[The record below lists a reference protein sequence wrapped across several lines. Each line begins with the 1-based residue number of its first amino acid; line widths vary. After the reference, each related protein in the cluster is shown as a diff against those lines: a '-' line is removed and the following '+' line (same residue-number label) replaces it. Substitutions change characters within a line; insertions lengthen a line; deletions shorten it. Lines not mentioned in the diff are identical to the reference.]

1 MEQQNLI
8 PLLSLAERDRR
19 YQNVRER
26 MAQEGLDVLLL
37 PANHSR
43 WEQMMADSRYLSG
56 IGGFATEVFTVFP
69 AEGDPT
75 AYVFNRAGWW
85 KQAQNWTADVR
96 DGRNR
101 WAQNAIEKLN
111 EIGVQERQDWNL
123 RAGHLISRPGH
134 YLPFYRR
141 GDSASS
147 SQGEIVNAT
156 LLMQETRALKSDEEI
171 AFLQRSMDII
181 EEMIRTMKQ
190 SARPGVTEKDLY
202 AEMIH
207 TMLRHDGELPTL
219 FFLGTGPQAT
229 QSTFVPTNRVMQ
241 AGDRVV
247 NEIEAK
253 YGGYAAQAVCP
264 MVVGQAKDN
273 FEEMVELSA
282 ACFHAILQ
290 QMRPGVTFGTLFD
303 TYQKTV
309 QEKGQD
315 MYRWSHPMMH
325 SRGLGDDAPALMG
338 DKDLERLAQ
347 RQLEK
352 GMAFILKPR
361 VRHASGKGSA
371 SIGDTVVV
379 EQNAAPTS
387 GATRNE
393 ITNSEITAS
402 TPWHF
407 YSHDLKSPS
416 CSTCGRRC
424 RSSNASIASKL
435 RAASMRWHRFA

>member
-1 MEQQNLI
+1 
-8 PLLSLAERDRR
+8 
-19 YQNVRER
+19 
-26 MAQEGLDVLLL
+26 
-37 PANHSR
+37 
-43 WEQMMADSRYLSG
+43 
-56 IGGFATEVFTVFP
+56 
-69 AEGDPT
+69 
-75 AYVFNRAGWW
+75 
-85 KQAQNWTADVR
+85 
-96 DGRNR
+96 
-101 WAQNAIEKLN
+101 
-111 EIGVQERQDWNL
+111 
-123 RAGHLISRPGH
+123 
-134 YLPFYRR
+134 
-141 GDSASS
+141 
-147 SQGEIVNAT
+147 
-156 LLMQETRALKSDEEI
+156 MQEARALKSDEEI

-181 EEMIRTMKQ
+181 EEMIRTMKE

-229 QSTFVPTNRVMQ
+229 QSTFVPTTRVIQ
-241 AGDRVV
+241 DGDRVV

-253 YGGYAAQAVCP
+253 VGGYAAQAVCP
-264 MVVGQAKDN
+264 MVVGRAKDN
-273 FEEMVELSA
+273 YEEMVDLCA
-282 ACFHAILQ
+282 ICFHAILQ

-309 QEKGQD
+309 QENGKD

-379 EQNAAPTS
+379 EQN
-387 GATRNE
+387 GARR
-393 ITNSEITAS
+393 
-402 TPWHF
+402 
-407 YSHDLKSPS
+407 L
-416 CSTCGRRC
+416 GRREM
-424 RSSNASIASKL
+424 KL
-435 RAASMRWHRFA
+435 LLAE

>member
-1 MEQQNLI
+1 MAQENLV
-8 PLLSLAERDRR
+8 PLPSLAERDRR
-19 YQNVRER
+19 YKNVRER
-26 MAQEGLDVLLL
+26 MAREGLDVLLL

-69 AEGDPT
+69 AAGDPT

-111 EIGVQERQDWNL
+111 EMGFKKGRIGISGLAGLVRAPEGIISHATVETIRQAFPD
-123 RAGHLISRPGH
+123 A
-134 YLPFYRR
+134 
-141 GDSASS
+141 
-147 SQGEIVNAT
+147 EIVNAT
-156 LLMQETRALKSDEEI
+156 TLMQEARALKSDEEI

-181 EEMIRTMKQ
+181 EEMIRCMRAT
-190 SARPGVTEKDLY
+190 ARPGVKEKDLY
-202 AEMIH
+202 AEMVH

-219 FFLGTGPQAT
+219 FFLGTGPQAA
-229 QSTFVPTNRVMQ
+229 QSTFVPTNRVIQ

-264 MVVGQAKDN
+264 IVVGEAKDN
-273 FEEMVELSA
+273 FEAMVDLSA

-290 QMRPGVTFGTLFD
+290 QMRPGVTFGTLFE

-309 QEKGQD
+309 QEEGKNLFV
-315 MYRWSHPMMH
+315 WSHPMMH

-347 RQLEK
+347 RKLEK

-361 VRHASGKGSA
+361 VRQTSGKGSA

-379 EQNAAPTS
+379 EQN
-387 GATRNE
+387 GARR
-393 ITNSEITAS
+393 
-402 TPWHF
+402 
-407 YSHDLKSPS
+407 L
-416 CSTCGRRC
+416 GRREM
-424 RSSNASIASKL
+424 KL
-435 RAASMRWHRFA
+435 LFSE

>member
-1 MEQQNLI
+1 MAQQNLI
-8 PLLSLAERDRR
+8 PLPSLTERDRR
-19 YQNVRER
+19 YKNVRER
-26 MAQEGLDVLLL
+26 MAREGLDVLLL

-101 WAQNAIEKLN
+101 WAQNAIDKLN
-111 EIGVQERQDWNL
+111 ELGYKKGRIGISGLAGLVRAPEGIISYSTVEEIRQ
-123 RAGHLISRPGH
+123 AFP
-134 YLPFYRR
+134 
-141 GDSASS
+141 DS
-147 SQGEIVNAT
+147 EIVNAT
-156 LLMQETRALKSDEEI
+156 VLMQEARALKSDEEI

-181 EEMIRTMKQ
+181 EEMIRTMKE
-190 SARPGVTEKDLY
+190 SARPGVREKDLY

-229 QSTFVPTNRVMQ
+229 QSTFVPTTRVIQ
-241 AGDRVV
+241 DGDRVV

-253 YGGYAAQAVCP
+253 VGGYAAQAVCP
-264 MVVGQAKDN
+264 MVVGRAKDN
-273 FEEMVELSA
+273 YEEMVDLSA
-282 ACFHAILQ
+282 ICFDAILQ

-309 QEKGQD
+309 QENGKD

-338 DKDLERLAQ
+338 DKDLERLAH

-379 EQNAAPTS
+379 EQN
-387 GATRNE
+387 GA
-393 ITNSEITAS
+393 
-402 TPWHF
+402 
-407 YSHDLKSPS
+407 
-416 CSTCGRRC
+416 RRLGW
-424 RSSNASIASKL
+424 REMKL
-435 RAASMRWHRFA
+435 MVAE

>member
-8 PLLSLAERDRR
+8 PLPSLTERDRR
-19 YQNVRER
+19 YKNVRER
-26 MAQEGLDVLLL
+26 MAREGLDVLLL

-111 EIGVQERQDWNL
+111 ELGFKKGRIGISGLAGLVRAPEGIISYSTVEAIRQ
-123 RAGHLISRPGH
+123 GFP
-134 YLPFYRR
+134 
-141 GDSASS
+141 DS
-147 SQGEIVNAT
+147 EIVNAT
-156 LLMQETRALKSDEEI
+156 VLMQEARALKSDEEI

-181 EEMIRTMKQ
+181 EEMIRTMKE
-190 SARPGVTEKDLY
+190 SARPGVREKDLY

-229 QSTFVPTNRVMQ
+229 QSTFVPTTRVIQ
-241 AGDRVV
+241 DGDRVV

-253 YGGYAAQAVCP
+253 VGGYAAQAVCP
-264 MVVGQAKDN
+264 MVVGRAKDN
-273 FEEMVELSA
+273 YEEMVDLSA

-309 QEKGQD
+309 QENGKD

-338 DKDLERLAQ
+338 DKDLERLAH

-379 EQNAAPTS
+379 EQN
-387 GATRNE
+387 GARR
-393 ITNSEITAS
+393 
-402 TPWHF
+402 
-407 YSHDLKSPS
+407 L
-416 CSTCGRRC
+416 GRREM
-424 RSSNASIASKL
+424 KL
-435 RAASMRWHRFA
+435 MVAE

>member
-1 MEQQNLI
+1 LPAKIKSYEDEFMEQQNLI
-8 PLLSLAERDRR
+8 PLPSLAERDRR
-19 YQNVRER
+19 YKNVRER
-26 MAQEGLDVLLL
+26 MAREGLDVLLL

-101 WAQNAIEKLN
+101 WAQNAIEKIN
-111 EIGVQERQDWNL
+111 ELGFKKGRIGISGLAGLVRAPEGIISYSTVETIRQ
-123 RAGHLISRPGH
+123 AFP
-134 YLPFYRR
+134 
-141 GDSASS
+141 DS
-147 SQGEIVNAT
+147 EIVNAT
-156 LLMQETRALKSDEEI
+156 VLMQEARALKSDEEI

-181 EEMIRTMKQ
+181 EEMIRTMKE

-229 QSTFVPTNRVMQ
+229 QSTFVPTTRVIQ
-241 AGDRVV
+241 DGDRVV

-253 YGGYAAQAVCP
+253 VGGYAAQAVCP
-264 MVVGQAKDN
+264 IVVGRAKDN
-273 FEEMVELSA
+273 YEEMVDLSA
-282 ACFHAILQ
+282 TCFHAILQ

-309 QEKGQD
+309 QEKGKD

-338 DKDLERLAQ
+338 DKDLERLAN
-347 RQLEK
+347 RQLER

-379 EQNAAPTS
+379 EQN
-387 GATRNE
+387 GARR
-393 ITNSEITAS
+393 
-402 TPWHF
+402 
-407 YSHDLKSPS
+407 L
-416 CSTCGRRC
+416 GRREM
-424 RSSNASIASKL
+424 KLL
-435 RAASMRWHRFA
+435 RAE

>member
-8 PLLSLAERDRR
+8 PLPSLTERDRR
-19 YQNVRER
+19 YKNIRER
-26 MAQEGLDVLLL
+26 MARERLDVLLL

-69 AEGDPT
+69 AEGEPT

-101 WAQNAIEKLN
+101 WAQNAIEKLH
-111 EIGVQERQDWNL
+111 ELGFKKGRIGISGLAGLVRAPEGIIAYSTVEAIRQ
-123 RAGHLISRPGH
+123 AFP
-134 YLPFYRR
+134 
-141 GDSASS
+141 DS
-147 SQGEIVNAT
+147 EIVNAT
-156 LLMQETRALKSDEEI
+156 LLMQEARALKSDEEI

-181 EEMIRTMKQ
+181 EEMIRTMKK
-190 SARPGVTEKDLY
+190 SARPGVTEKEVY

-207 TMLRHDGELPTL
+207 SMLRHDGELPTL

-229 QSTFVPTNRVMQ
+229 QSTFVPTNRVIQ
-241 AGDRVV
+241 EGDRVV

-253 YGGYAAQAVCP
+253 VGGYAAQAVSP
-264 MVVGQAKDN
+264 LVVGQAKDN
-273 FEEMVELSA
+273 FEQMVELSA

-290 QMRPGVTFGTLFD
+290 QMRPGVTFGTLFE

-309 QEKGQD
+309 QENGKD

-338 DKDLERLAQ
+338 DKDLQRLAN

-361 VRHASGKGSA
+361 VRHVSGKGNA
-371 SIGDTVVV
+371 SIGDTVIV
-379 EQNAAPTS
+379 EQN
-387 GATRNE
+387 GARR
-393 ITNSEITAS
+393 
-402 TPWHF
+402 
-407 YSHDLKSPS
+407 L
-416 CSTCGRRC
+416 GRRDM
-424 RSSNASIASKL
+424 KL
-435 RAASMRWHRFA
+435 LVAE

>member
-1 MEQQNLI
+1 MAQENLV
-8 PLLSLAERDRR
+8 PLPSLSERDRR
-19 YQNVRER
+19 YKNVRER
-26 MAQEGLDVLLL
+26 MALEGLDVLLL

-56 IGGFATEVFTVFP
+56 IGGFATEVFTVFS
-69 AEGDPT
+69 ARDEPT
-75 AYVFNRAGWW
+75 AYVFNRANWW

-101 WAQNAIEKLN
+101 WAKNAIEKLN
-111 EIGVQERQDWNL
+111 EMDFKKGRIGISGLSGLV
-123 RAGHLISRPGH
+123 RAPEGIIAYSTVEEI
-134 YLPFYRR
+134 RR
-141 GDSASS
+141 AFP
-147 SQGEIVNAT
+147 EAELVNAT
-156 LLMQETRALKSDEEI
+156 TLMQEARALKSDEEI

-181 EEMIRTMKQ
+181 EEMIGCMKKT
-190 SARPGVTEKDLY
+190 ARPGIKEKDLY
-202 AEMIH
+202 AEMLH

-219 FFLGTGPQAT
+219 FFLGSGPRAA
-229 QSTFVPTNRVMQ
+229 QSTFVPTNRVIQ
-241 AGDRVV
+241 AGDRIV

-264 MVVGQAKDN
+264 IVVGRPQDD
-273 FEEMVELSA
+273 FEEMVDLSA

-303 TYQKTV
+303 IYQKTV
-309 QEKGQD
+309 QGKGKD
-315 MYRWSHPMMH
+315 NFRWSHPMMH

-361 VRHASGKGSA
+361 VRHASGQGSA

-379 EQNAAPTS
+379 EQN
-387 GATRNE
+387 GA
-393 ITNSEITAS
+393 
-402 TPWHF
+402 
-407 YSHDLKSPS
+407 
-416 CSTCGRRC
+416 RRLGK
-424 RSSNASIASKL
+424 RDMKL
-435 RAASMRWHRFA
+435 MFAE

>member
-8 PLLSLAERDRR
+8 PLPSLAERDRR
-19 YQNVRER
+19 YKNVRER
-26 MAQEGLDVLLL
+26 MVQEGLDVLLL

-111 EIGVQERQDWNL
+111 EMGFKKGRIGISGLAGLVRAPEGIISYATVEAIRQ
-123 RAGHLISRPGH
+123 AFSE
-134 YLPFYRR
+134 
-141 GDSASS
+141 
-147 SQGEIVNAT
+147 GEIVNAT
-156 LLMQETRALKSDEEI
+156 LLMQEARALKSDEEI

-181 EEMIRTMKQ
+181 EEMIRTMKEI
-190 SARPGVTEKDLY
+190 ARPGVTEKDLY

-207 TMLRHDGELPTL
+207 TMLRQDGELPTL

-264 MVVGQAKDN
+264 MIVGQAQDN

-309 QEKGQD
+309 QEKGKD
-315 MYRWSHPMMH
+315 VYRWSHPMMH

-338 DKDLERLAQ
+338 DKDLERLVQ

-379 EQNAAPTS
+379 EQNAA
-387 GATRNE
+387 RR
-393 ITNSEITAS
+393 
-402 TPWHF
+402 
-407 YSHDLKSPS
+407 L
-416 CSTCGRRC
+416 GRREM
-424 RSSNASIASKL
+424 KL
-435 RAASMRWHRFA
+435 LVAQ

>member
-8 PLLSLAERDRR
+8 PLPSLTERDRR
-19 YQNVRER
+19 YKNIRER
-26 MAQEGLDVLLL
+26 MARERLDVLLL

-69 AEGDPT
+69 AEGEPT

-85 KQAQNWTADVR
+85 KQAQNWTSDVR
-96 DGRNR
+96 DGRNH

-111 EIGVQERQDWNL
+111 ELGLKKARIGISGLAGLVRAPEGIIPYSTVEAIRQ
-123 RAGHLISRPGH
+123 AFP
-134 YLPFYRR
+134 
-141 GDSASS
+141 DS
-147 SQGEIVNAT
+147 EIVNAT
-156 LLMQETRALKSDEEI
+156 LLMQEARALKSDEEI

-181 EEMIRTMKQ
+181 EEMIRTMKK
-190 SARPGVTEKDLY
+190 SARPGVTEKEVY

-207 TMLRHDGELPTL
+207 SMLRHDGELPTL

-229 QSTFVPTNRVMQ
+229 QSTFVPTNRVIQ
-241 AGDRVV
+241 DGDRIV

-253 YGGYAAQAVCP
+253 VGGYAAQAVCP
-264 MVVGQAKDN
+264 LVVGRAKDN

-290 QMRPGVTFGTLFD
+290 EMRPGVTFGTLFD

-309 QEKGQD
+309 QENGKD

-338 DKDLERLAQ
+338 DKDLEGLAH
-347 RQLEK
+347 RELEK

-361 VRHASGKGSA
+361 VRHVSGKGSA
-371 SIGDTVVV
+371 SIGDTVIV
-379 EQNAAPTS
+379 EQD
-387 GATRNE
+387 GARR
-393 ITNSEITAS
+393 
-402 TPWHF
+402 
-407 YSHDLKSPS
+407 L
-416 CSTCGRRC
+416 GRRDM
-424 RSSNASIASKL
+424 KL
-435 RAASMRWHRFA
+435 LVAE

>member
-8 PLLSLAERDRR
+8 PLPSLAERDRR
-19 YQNVRER
+19 YKNVRER
-26 MAQEGLDVLLL
+26 MAREGLDVLLL

-69 AEGDPT
+69 AHGDPT

-111 EIGVQERQDWNL
+111 EMGFKKGGIGISGLAGLVRAPEGIIPYATVEAIRQ
-123 RAGHLISRPGH
+123 AFP
-134 YLPFYRR
+134 
-141 GDSASS
+141 
-147 SQGEIVNAT
+147 QGEIINAT
-156 LLMQETRALKSDEEI
+156 VLMQEARALKSEEEI

-190 SARPGVTEKDLY
+190 SARPGIKEKDLY
-202 AEMIH
+202 AEMVH

-241 AGDRVV
+241 AGDRVI

-264 MVVGQAKDN
+264 TVVGRTEDN

-290 QMRPGVTFGTLFD
+290 QMRPGATFGTLFD

-309 QEKGQD
+309 QERGKD

-379 EQNAAPTS
+379 EET
-387 GATRNE
+387 GARR
-393 ITNSEITAS
+393 
-402 TPWHF
+402 
-407 YSHDLKSPS
+407 L
-416 CSTCGRRC
+416 GRREMKLL
-424 RSSNASIASKL
+424 IAE
-435 RAASMRWHRFA
+435 

>member
-1 MEQQNLI
+1 MEQENLI
-8 PLLSLAERDRR
+8 PLPSLSERDRR
-19 YQNVRER
+19 YKNVRER
-26 MAQEGLDVLLL
+26 MAKEGLDALLL

-69 AEGDPT
+69 LKGDPT

-85 KQAQNWTADVR
+85 KRAQNWTADVR

-101 WAQNAIEKLN
+101 WAQNAVEKLREMN
-111 EIGVQERQDWNL
+111 FQKGKIGISGLAGMVRAPDGIISYATVEAL
-123 RAGHLISRPGH
+123 REAFPEAQ
-134 YLPFYRR
+134 F
-141 GDSASS
+141 
-147 SQGEIVNAT
+147 VNAT
-156 LLMQETRALKSDEEI
+156 QLMQEARAIKSDEEI

-181 EEMIRTMKQ
+181 EAMIWTMKET
-190 SARPGVTEKDLY
+190 ARPGVTEKELY
-202 AEMIH
+202 GQMIH

-219 FFLGTGPQAT
+219 FFLGSGPDAT
-229 QSTFVPTNRVMQ
+229 QSTFVPTNRAMQ

-264 MVVGQAKDN
+264 MVLGRPKDKL
-273 FEEMVELSA
+273 EEMVELSA
-282 ACFHAILQ
+282 ACFHAILE

-309 QEKGQD
+309 QEKGRGQ
-315 MYRWSHPMMH
+315 YNWSHPMMH

-338 DKDLERLAQ
+338 DHDIERLGK

-352 GMAFILKPR
+352 GMVFILKPR
-361 VRHASGKGSA
+361 VRQASGKGSA

-379 EQNAAPTS
+379 EQN
-387 GATRNE
+387 GARR
-393 ITNSEITAS
+393 
-402 TPWHF
+402 
-407 YSHDLKSPS
+407 L
-416 CSTCGRRC
+416 GRREM
-424 RSSNASIASKL
+424 KL
-435 RAASMRWHRFA
+435 LVAA

>member
-1 MEQQNLI
+1 MQQENLI
-8 PLLSLAERDRR
+8 PLPSLAERDRR
-19 YQNVRER
+19 YKNVRER
-26 MAQEGLDVLLL
+26 MAREGLDVLLL

-96 DGRNR
+96 DGRNV
-101 WAQNAIEKLN
+101 WAQNAIEKIK
-111 EIGVQERQDWNL
+111 EIGLKKGRIGISGLAGLV
-123 RAGHLISRPGH
+123 RAPDGIISYSTVEAIRHAFP
-134 YLPFYRR
+134 
-141 GDSASS
+141 DS
-147 SQGEIVNAT
+147 EIVNAT
-156 LLMQETRALKSDEEI
+156 VLMQEARALKSDEEI

-181 EEMIRTMKQ
+181 EEMIRTMRE
-190 SARPGVTEKDLY
+190 SARPGVKEKDLY

-229 QSTFVPTNRVMQ
+229 QSTFVPTHRVMQ

-264 MVVGQAKDN
+264 IVMGKAKDN
-273 FEEMVELSA
+273 FAEMVDLSA

-290 QMRPGVTFGTLFD
+290 QMRPGVSFGTLFD
-303 TYQKTV
+303 TYQKTA
-309 QEKGQD
+309 QEKGKD

-361 VRHASGKGSA
+361 VRHVSGKGDA

-379 EQNAAPTS
+379 EQN
-387 GATRNE
+387 GARR
-393 ITNSEITAS
+393 
-402 TPWHF
+402 
-407 YSHDLKSPS
+407 L
-416 CSTCGRRC
+416 GRREM
-424 RSSNASIASKL
+424 KL
-435 RAASMRWHRFA
+435 LVAE

>member
-8 PLLSLAERDRR
+8 PLPSLTERDRR
-19 YQNVRER
+19 YKNIRER
-26 MAQEGLDVLLL
+26 MARERLDVLLL

-69 AEGDPT
+69 AEGEPT

-96 DGRNR
+96 DGRNH

-111 EIGVQERQDWNL
+111 ELGLKKARIGISGLAGLVRAPEGIIPYSTVEAIRQ
-123 RAGHLISRPGH
+123 AFP
-134 YLPFYRR
+134 
-141 GDSASS
+141 DS
-147 SQGEIVNAT
+147 EIVNAT
-156 LLMQETRALKSDEEI
+156 LLMQEARALKSDEEI

-181 EEMIRTMKQ
+181 EEMIRTMKK
-190 SARPGVTEKDLY
+190 SARPGVTEKEVY

-207 TMLRHDGELPTL
+207 SMLCHDGELPTL

-229 QSTFVPTNRVMQ
+229 QSTFVPTNRVIQ
-241 AGDRVV
+241 DGDRIV

-253 YGGYAAQAVCP
+253 VGGYAAQAVCP
-264 MVVGQAKDN
+264 LVVGRAKDN

-290 QMRPGVTFGTLFD
+290 EMRPGVTFGTLFD

-309 QEKGQD
+309 QENGKD

-338 DKDLERLAQ
+338 DKDLQRLAN

-361 VRHASGKGSA
+361 VRHVSGKGSA
-371 SIGDTVVV
+371 SIGDTVIV
-379 EQNAAPTS
+379 EQD
-387 GATRNE
+387 GARR
-393 ITNSEITAS
+393 
-402 TPWHF
+402 
-407 YSHDLKSPS
+407 L
-416 CSTCGRRC
+416 GRRDM
-424 RSSNASIASKL
+424 KL
-435 RAASMRWHRFA
+435 LVAE

>member
-8 PLLSLAERDRR
+8 PLPSLTERDRR
-19 YQNVRER
+19 YKNIRER
-26 MAQEGLDVLLL
+26 MARERLDVLLL

-69 AEGDPT
+69 AEGEPT

-111 EIGVQERQDWNL
+111 ELGFKKGRIGISGLAGLVRAPEGIIAYSTVEAIRQ
-123 RAGHLISRPGH
+123 AFP
-134 YLPFYRR
+134 
-141 GDSASS
+141 DS
-147 SQGEIVNAT
+147 EIVNAT
-156 LLMQETRALKSDEEI
+156 LLMQEARALKSDEEI

-181 EEMIRTMKQ
+181 EEMIRTMKK
-190 SARPGVTEKDLY
+190 SARPGVTEKEVY

-207 TMLRHDGELPTL
+207 SMLCHDGELPTL

-229 QSTFVPTNRVMQ
+229 QSTFVPTNRVIQ
-241 AGDRVV
+241 DGDRIV

-253 YGGYAAQAVCP
+253 VGGYAAQAVCP
-264 MVVGQAKDN
+264 LVVGRAKDN

-290 QMRPGVTFGTLFD
+290 QMRPGVTFGTLFE

-309 QEKGQD
+309 QENGKD

-338 DKDLERLAQ
+338 DKDLERLAL
-347 RQLEK
+347 RELEK

-361 VRHASGKGSA
+361 VRHVSGKGNA
-371 SIGDTVVV
+371 SIGDTVIV
-379 EQNAAPTS
+379 EQN
-387 GATRNE
+387 GARR
-393 ITNSEITAS
+393 
-402 TPWHF
+402 
-407 YSHDLKSPS
+407 L
-416 CSTCGRRC
+416 GRRDM
-424 RSSNASIASKL
+424 KL
-435 RAASMRWHRFA
+435 LVAE

>member
-8 PLLSLAERDRR
+8 PLPTLAERDRR
-19 YQNVRER
+19 YKNVRDR
-26 MAQEGLDVLLL
+26 MAREGLDVLLL

-69 AEGDPT
+69 AEGDAT

-85 KQAQNWTADVR
+85 KQAQNWTSDVR

-101 WAQNAIEKLN
+101 WAQNATEKLK
-111 EIGVQERQDWNL
+111 EMGFKKGRIGISGLADLVRAPEGIISYATVEAIRQAFPD
-123 RAGHLISRPGH
+123 
-134 YLPFYRR
+134 
-141 GDSASS
+141 
-147 SQGEIVNAT
+147 GEIVNAT
-156 LLMQETRALKSDEEI
+156 VLMQEARALKSDEEI

-181 EEMIRTMKQ
+181 EAMIRTMKER
-190 SARPGVTEKDLY
+190 ARPGVTEKELY
-202 AEMIH
+202 ADMIH

-229 QSTFVPTNRVMQ
+229 QSTFVPTNRVIQ

-264 MVVGQAKDN
+264 MVVGRPKDN
-273 FEEMVELSA
+273 FEAMVDLSA

-290 QMRPGVTFGTLFD
+290 QMRPGVSFGTLFD
-303 TYQKTV
+303 TYQKIV
-309 QEKGQD
+309 QEEGKD

-361 VRHASGKGSA
+361 VRHASGQGSA

-379 EQNAAPTS
+379 EEN
-387 GATRNE
+387 GARR
-393 ITNSEITAS
+393 
-402 TPWHF
+402 
-407 YSHDLKSPS
+407 L
-416 CSTCGRRC
+416 GRREM
-424 RSSNASIASKL
+424 KL
-435 RAASMRWHRFA
+435 LVAE

>member
-8 PLLSLAERDRR
+8 PLPSLTERDRR
-19 YQNVRER
+19 YKNVRER
-26 MAQEGLDVLLL
+26 MARERLDVLLL

-111 EIGVQERQDWNL
+111 ELGFKKGRIGISGLAGLVRAPEGIISYSTVEAIRQ
-123 RAGHLISRPGH
+123 GFP
-134 YLPFYRR
+134 
-141 GDSASS
+141 DS
-147 SQGEIVNAT
+147 EIVNAT
-156 LLMQETRALKSDEEI
+156 VLMQEARALKSDEEI

-181 EEMIRTMKQ
+181 EEMIRTMQ
-190 SARPGVTEKDLY
+190 ESARPGVREKDLY

-229 QSTFVPTNRVMQ
+229 QSTFVPTTRVIQ
-241 AGDRVV
+241 DGDRVV

-253 YGGYAAQAVCP
+253 VGGYAAQAVCP
-264 MVVGQAKDN
+264 MVVGRAKDN
-273 FEEMVELSA
+273 YEEMVDLSA

-309 QEKGQD
+309 QENGKD

-338 DKDLERLAQ
+338 DKDLERLAH

-379 EQNAAPTS
+379 EQN
-387 GATRNE
+387 GARR
-393 ITNSEITAS
+393 
-402 TPWHF
+402 
-407 YSHDLKSPS
+407 L
-416 CSTCGRRC
+416 GRREM
-424 RSSNASIASKL
+424 KL
-435 RAASMRWHRFA
+435 MVAE

>member
-1 MEQQNLI
+1 MAQENLV
-8 PLLSLAERDRR
+8 PLPSLAERDRR
-19 YQNVRER
+19 YKNVRER
-26 MAQEGLDVLLL
+26 MAREGLDVLLL

-69 AEGDPT
+69 AAGDPT

-111 EIGVQERQDWNL
+111 EMGFKKGRIGISGLAGLVRAPEGIISHATVETIRQAFPD
-123 RAGHLISRPGH
+123 A
-134 YLPFYRR
+134 
-141 GDSASS
+141 
-147 SQGEIVNAT
+147 EIVNAT
-156 LLMQETRALKSDEEI
+156 TLMQEARALKSDEEI

-181 EEMIRTMKQ
+181 EEMIGCMRAT
-190 SARPGVTEKDLY
+190 ARPGVKEKDLY
-202 AEMIH
+202 AEMVH

-219 FFLGTGPQAT
+219 FFLGTGPQAA
-229 QSTFVPTNRVMQ
+229 QSTFVPTNRVIQ

-264 MVVGQAKDN
+264 IVVGEAKDN
-273 FEEMVELSA
+273 FEAMVDLSA

-290 QMRPGVTFGTLFD
+290 QMRPGVTFGTLFE

-309 QEKGQD
+309 QEEGKNLFV
-315 MYRWSHPMMH
+315 WSHPMMH

-347 RQLEK
+347 RKLEK

-361 VRHASGKGSA
+361 VRQTSGKGSA

-379 EQNAAPTS
+379 EQN
-387 GATRNE
+387 GARR
-393 ITNSEITAS
+393 
-402 TPWHF
+402 
-407 YSHDLKSPS
+407 L
-416 CSTCGRRC
+416 GRREM
-424 RSSNASIASKL
+424 KL
-435 RAASMRWHRFA
+435 LFSE